1 MPEGTTLERTSAVTK
16 EIAQYLTTV
25 PEVVNYQNY
34 IGASAPITFN
44 GLVRHYDMRGGSN
57 MADIQVN
64 LLNKKDRKMQS
75 HDIAKKVRPHIQEI
89 AKKYGANVKIVE
101 VPPGPPVL
109 STIVAEIYGPDHKE
123 QIKVAYQVKE
133 ILENTDDVV
142 SLYHS
147 MQLEGVVNWRA
158 FKQAVTG
165 YNRIKNRKRDVLTL
179 IDFSKPSTEKRLY
192 VFDMK
197 HRRMLYSS
205 VVSHG
210 KNSGGN
216 YATSFS
222 NEYGSYKS
230 SLGFYLTASTYQ
242 GRNGYSLI
250 LDGLE
255 KGINDRARERAIVV
269 HGASYADP
277 SVASRGGRLG
287 RSFGCP
293 ALPTSVSRPIIDAIK
308 GGSVMYIYAETPSYL
323 AQSSILDTS
332 DDVIVNQ

>member
-1 MPEGTTLERTSAVTK
+1 MPEKSVPLPPNILRWSIIMRNSILKLIFSALFLSFPCAYFTAEGECVSPENPAAAVKATDEVT
-16 EIAQYLTTV
+16 
-25 PEVVNYQNY
+25 
-34 IGASAPITFN
+34 
-44 GLVRHYDMRGGSN
+44 
-57 MADIQVN
+57 
-64 LLNKKDRKMQS
+64 
-75 HDIAKKVRPHIQEI
+75 
-89 AKKYGANVKIVE
+89 
-101 VPPGPPVL
+101 
-109 STIVAEIYGPDHKE
+109 
-123 QIKVAYQVKE
+123 
-133 ILENTDDVV
+133 
-142 SLYHS
+142 SLYHA
-147 MQLEGVVNWRA
+147 MQLEGVVNWKA
-158 FKQAVTG
+158 FKLAVTG
-165 YNRIKNRKRDVLTL
+165 YNRIKGRKREVLTL

-242 GRNGYSLI
+242 GKNGYSLV

-269 HGASYADP
+269 HGAAYADP
-277 SVASRGGRLG
+277 SVAKRGGRLG

-293 ALPTSVSRPIIDAIK
+293 ALPTSVARPIIDTIK

-323 AQSSILDTS
+323 AQSSILS
-332 DDVIVNQ
+332 DSDVNVTVNQ